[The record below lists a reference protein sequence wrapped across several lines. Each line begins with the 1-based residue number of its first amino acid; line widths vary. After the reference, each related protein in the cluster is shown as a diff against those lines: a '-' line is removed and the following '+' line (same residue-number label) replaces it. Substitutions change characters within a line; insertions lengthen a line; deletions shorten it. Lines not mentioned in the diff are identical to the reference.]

1 MLKYNKVIAHKGDFM
16 KKRLFTV
23 FIFTIILSMLLI
35 NVSASTI
42 GQPLYDGVIYNED
55 HITNSNGKNTD
66 IFSLTLDLKK
76 AYAICGLP
84 DNIKALQ
91 IGAKGQQTLSEMVAA
106 AQRDGYT
113 VYAAMNADFF
123 YRSNMTVPQPEGMV
137 IRDGK
142 LLSPI
147 GSYNSF
153 FGIMK
158 DGTPF
163 IGHIYDY
170 TNRLGQFD
178 QAVGGDYGAL
188 ITNGEAITEDKN
200 GGWHAVGYADPR
212 AAVGIKADGTVF
224 MVVVDGRS
232 DKSNGLTL
240 TELANY
246 MKENGCV
253 SAINLDGG
261 GSAQMG
267 ICDPKT
273 GEFKI
278 VNNPSDGKERPIAN
292 CIMLVS
298 DREPNVPAKPPVIET
313 NANNSDINIPV
324 IIIGFS
330 LAASLYVL
338 AFVINIK
345 NKR

>member
-1 MLKYNKVIAHKGDFM
+1 M
-16 KKRLFTV
+16 KKSILTFFLIPLV
-23 FIFTIILSMLLI
+23 IISVLI
-35 NVSASTI
+35 TASAQAVGT
-42 GQPLYDGVIYNED
+42 PLYDGLVYNED
-55 HITNSNGKNTD
+55 HIINADGNNAD

-91 IGAKGQQTLSEMVAA
+91 IGAKGQQTLTDMVAA

-123 YRSNMTVPQPEGMV
+123 YRSDMTVPQPEGMV

-142 LLSPI
+142 LLNPI

-153 FGIMK
+153 FGILN
-158 DGTPF
+158 DGKPF

-188 ITNGEAITEDKN
+188 ITKGEAITEDKN

-212 AAVGIKADGTVF
+212 AAVGIKEDGTVF

-232 DKSNGLTL
+232 EKSKGLTL

-246 MKENGCV
+246 MKKQGCV

-267 ICDPKT
+267 ICNPET
-273 GEFKI
+273 GEFRI
-278 VNNPSDGKERPIAN
+278 VNSPSDGQERPIAN
-292 CIMLVS
+292 CIMIVS
-298 DREPNVPAKPPVIET
+298 DREPNVPAKAPT
-313 NANNSDINIPV
+313 NDTTPKFIT

-330 LAASLYVL
+330 LAAFLYVA
-338 AFVINIK
+338 AFVINFKKIK
-345 NKR
+345 S

>member
-1 MLKYNKVIAHKGDFM
+1 M
-16 KKRLFTV
+16 KKRLLTV
-23 FIFTIILSMLLI
+23 FILTFMLSLLLSS
-35 NVSASTI
+35 VSAATV

-55 HITNSNGKNTD
+55 HITNSDGNNAD

-91 IGAKGQQTLSEMVAA
+91 IGAKGQQTLTEMVAA
-106 AQRDGYT
+106 AKRDGYT

-123 YRSNMTVPQPEGMV
+123 YRSDMTVPQPEGMV

-153 FGIMK
+153 FGIMN
-158 DGTPF
+158 DRTPF

-188 ITNGEAITEDKN
+188 ITDGKPITEDKD

-224 MVVVDGRS
+224 MLVSDGRTS
-232 DKSNGLTL
+232 KSRGLTL
-240 TELANY
+240 TDLANY

-267 ICDPKT
+267 ICDPET
-273 GEFKI
+273 GEFRI

-298 DREPNVPAKPPVIET
+298 DREPNVPAKAPVDET
-313 NANNSDINIPV
+313 QNSTTK
-324 IIIGFS
+324 IIITIGGFS
-330 LAASLYVL
+330 LAAMLYVS
-338 AFVINIK
+338 AFVINLK
-345 NKR
+345 KKKA

>member
-1 MLKYNKVIAHKGDFM
+1 M
-16 KKRLFTV
+16 KKTFLTLILIPLV
-23 FIFTIILSMLLI
+23 IISI
-35 NVSASTI
+35 ITSASAQAVGT
-42 GQPLYDGVIYNED
+42 PLYDGLIYNED
-55 HITNSNGKNTD
+55 SIINSDGNNAD

-91 IGAKGQQTLSEMVAA
+91 IGSKGQQTLTDMVAA

-123 YRSNMTVPQPEGMV
+123 YRNDETVPQPEGMV

-142 LLSPI
+142 LLNPI
-147 GSYNSF
+147 GSYNTF
-153 FGIMK
+153 FGITNSGK
-158 DGTPF
+158 AF

-170 TNRLGQFD
+170 TNNLGKFD

-212 AAVGIKADGTVF
+212 AAVGIKEDGTVF

-232 DKSNGLTL
+232 EKSNGLTL

-246 MKENGCV
+246 MKKQGCV

-278 VNNPSDGKERPIAN
+278 VNSPSDGEERPIAN
-292 CIMLVS
+292 CIMIVS
-298 DREPNVPAKPPVIET
+298 DREPNVPAKAPT
-313 NANNSDINIPV
+313 NDTTPKIIT

-330 LAASLYVL
+330 LVASLYAV
-338 AFVINIK
+338 AFILK
-345 NKR
+345 LKKGK

>member
-1 MLKYNKVIAHKGDFM
+1 MLLLDKHVFKGDYM
-16 KKRLFTV
+16 KKSFLTLLFLP
-23 FIFTIILSMLLI
+23 FIVIPLIITP
-35 NVSASTI
+35 SAQAVGTAI
-42 GQPLYDGVIYNED
+42 YDGVVYNED
-55 HITNSNGKNTD
+55 HITNSNGDNAD

-84 DNIKALQ
+84 DNVKALQ
-91 IGAKGQQTLSEMVAA
+91 IGAKGQQTLTDMVAA
-106 AQRDGYT
+106 AKRDGYT

-123 YRSNMTVPQPEGMV
+123 YISDMTKPQPEGMV

-142 LLSPI
+142 LLNPI

-158 DGTPF
+158 DGKPF

-170 TNRLGQFD
+170 TNHLGEFD

-188 ITNGEAITEDKN
+188 ITNGQAITEDKN

-212 AAVGIKADGTVF
+212 AAVGIKEDGTVF
-224 MVVVDGRS
+224 MLVVDGRS
-232 DKSNGLTL
+232 EKSRGLTL

-246 MKENGCV
+246 MKNQGCV

-261 GSAQMG
+261 GSAQIG
-267 ICDPKT
+267 ICDPET

-278 VNNPSDGKERPIAN
+278 MNNPSDGKERPIAN

-298 DREPNVPAKPPVIET
+298 DREPNVPAKAPT
-313 NANNSDINIPV
+313 NNTAPKIII

-330 LAASLYVL
+330 LAAALYVV
-338 AFVINIK
+338 AFIIEIK
-345 NKR
+345 NKKA

>member
-1 MLKYNKVIAHKGDFM
+1 M
-16 KKRLFTV
+16 KKS
-23 FIFTIILSMLLI
+23 ILTLLLI
-35 NVSASTI
+35 PLVIISVLITASAQAVGT
-42 GQPLYDGVIYNED
+42 PLYDGLVYNED
-55 HITNSNGKNTD
+55 HIINADGNNAD

-91 IGAKGQQTLSEMVAA
+91 IGAKGQQTLTDMVAA

-123 YRSNMTVPQPEGMV
+123 YRSDMTVPQPEGMV

-142 LLSPI
+142 LLNPI

-153 FGIMK
+153 FGIMN
-158 DGTPF
+158 DGKPF

-170 TNRLGQFD
+170 TNRLRQFD

-188 ITNGEAITEDKN
+188 ITKGEAITEDKN

-212 AAVGIKADGTVF
+212 AAVGIKEDGTVF

-232 DKSNGLTL
+232 EKSKGLTL

-246 MKENGCV
+246 MKKQGCV

-267 ICDPKT
+267 ICDPET
-273 GEFKI
+273 GEFRI
-278 VNNPSDGKERPIAN
+278 ANSPSDGQERPIAN
-292 CIMLVS
+292 CIMIVS
-298 DREPNVPAKPPVIET
+298 DREPNVPAKAPT
-313 NANNSDINIPV
+313 NDAAPK
-324 IIIGFS
+324 IITIVIGFS
-330 LAASLYVL
+330 LAASLYII
-338 AFVINIK
+338 AFILNLKKVK
-345 NKR
+345 

>member
-1 MLKYNKVIAHKGDFM
+1 M
-16 KKRLFTV
+16 KKSILTLILIPLVIISLITCVCAQTV
-23 FIFTIILSMLLI
+23 GTPI
-35 NVSASTI
+35 
-42 GQPLYDGVIYNED
+42 YDGLIYNED
-55 HITNSNGKNTD
+55 HIVNSNGNNAD

-91 IGAKGQQTLSEMVAA
+91 IGADGQQTLTDMVAA

-123 YRSNMTVPQPEGMV
+123 YRSDMTKPQPEGMV

-142 LLSPI
+142 LLNPI

-153 FGIMK
+153 FGIMN
-158 DGTPF
+158 DGKPF

-188 ITNGEAITEDKN
+188 ITNGEAITEDKQ

-212 AAVGIKADGTVF
+212 AAVGIKKDGTVF

-232 DKSNGLTL
+232 DTSKGLTL

-246 MKENGCV
+246 MKANGCV

-273 GEFKI
+273 GEFRI
-278 VNNPSDGKERPIAN
+278 VNRPSDGKERPIAN
-292 CIMLVS
+292 AILVVS
-298 DREPNVPAKPPVIET
+298 DREPNVPAKAPT
-313 NANNSDINIPV
+313 NDTLAKTV
-324 IIIGFS
+324 TIIIGFS
-330 LAASLYVL
+330 LVAALYIT
-338 AFVINIK
+338 AFVINLK
-345 NKR
+345 NKKA

>member
-1 MLKYNKVIAHKGDFM
+1 M
-16 KKRLFTV
+16 KKSFLTLIV
-23 FIFTIILSMLLI
+23 IPIVIISFITC
-35 NVSASTI
+35 VTAKAVGT
-42 GQPLYDGVIYNED
+42 PLYDGLVYNED
-55 HITNSNGKNTD
+55 HIINSNGDNAD
-66 IFSLTLDLKK
+66 IFSLTLDLNK

-91 IGAKGQQTLSEMVAA
+91 IGAKGQQTLTDMVNAA
-106 AQRDGYT
+106 KRDGYT

-123 YRSNMTVPQPEGMV
+123 YRSDMTVPQPEGMV

-142 LLSPI
+142 LLNPI

-158 DGTPF
+158 DGKPF

-178 QAVGGDYGAL
+178 QAVGGDFGAL
-188 ITNGEAITEDKN
+188 IKDGKAITEDKN

-212 AAVGIKADGTVF
+212 AAVGIKEDGTVF
-224 MVVVDGRS
+224 MLVVDGRS
-232 DKSNGLTL
+232 EKSKGLTL

-246 MKENGCV
+246 MKKQGCV

-267 ICDPKT
+267 ICDPET
-273 GEFKI
+273 GDFRI

-292 CIMLVS
+292 CIMIVS
-298 DREPNVPAKPPVIET
+298 DREPNVPAKAPT
-313 NANNSDINIPV
+313 DNNFKLGKL
-324 IIIGFS
+324 IIG
-330 LAASLYVL
+330 LAICLICVGAITTLIIVRKKKHS
-338 AFVINIK
+338 
-345 NKR
+345 

>member
-1 MLKYNKVIAHKGDFM
+1 M
-16 KKRLFTV
+16 KKS
-23 FIFTIILSMLLI
+23 IFTLLFIPLVIISLI
-35 NVSASTI
+35 TCVSAQAVGT
-42 GQPLYDGVIYNED
+42 PLYDGLIYNED
-55 HITNSNGKNTD
+55 HVINSNGNNAD
-66 IFSLTLDLKK
+66 IFSLTLDLNK
-76 AYAICGLP
+76 AYEICGLP
-84 DNIKALQ
+84 NNIKALQ
-91 IGAKGQQTLSEMVAA
+91 IGSKGQQTLTDMVSA

-123 YRSNMTVPQPEGMV
+123 YRGDETKPQPEGMV

-142 LLSPI
+142 LLNPI

-153 FGIMK
+153 FGIMN
-158 DGTPF
+158 DGKPF
-163 IGHIYDY
+163 IGHIFDY

-188 ITNGEAITEDKN
+188 ITKGEAITEDKN

-212 AAVGIKADGTVF
+212 AAVGIKDDGTVF

-232 DKSNGLTL
+232 EKSKGLTL

-246 MKENGCV
+246 MKKHGCV

-278 VNNPSDGKERPIAN
+278 INNPSDGKERPIAN
-292 CIMLVS
+292 CIMIVS
-298 DREPNVPAKPPVIET
+298 DREPNVPAKAPT
-313 NANNSDINIPV
+313 NDAIPKIIT

-330 LAASLYVL
+330 FVTVLYVTAL
-338 AFVINIK
+338 VINIK
-345 NKR
+345 NKKA

>member
-1 MLKYNKVIAHKGDFM
+1 M
-16 KKRLFTV
+16 KKYLLTLFAIP
-23 FIFTIILSMLLI
+23 FIIIALLGS
-35 NVSASTI
+35 VCASTV

-55 HITNSNGKNTD
+55 HVTNSDGKNAD
-66 IFSLTLDLKK
+66 IFSITLDLTK

-158 DGTPF
+158 DGKPF

-170 TNRLGQFD
+170 TNHLGEFD

-212 AAVGIKADGTVF
+212 AAVGIKEDGTVF
-224 MVVVDGRS
+224 MLVADGRS
-232 DKSNGLTL
+232 NTSNGLTL

-246 MKENGCV
+246 MKKQGCI

-273 GEFKI
+273 GEFRI

-292 CIMLVS
+292 CIMIVS

-313 NANNSDINIPV
+313 NTNSGDINIPT

-338 AFVINIK
+338 AFIINVTKFK
-345 NKR
+345 NSL

>member
-1 MLKYNKVIAHKGDFM
+1 M
-16 KKRLFTV
+16 KKSILTLLFIPLV
-23 FIFTIILSMLLI
+23 IISLI
-35 NVSASTI
+35 TCISAAP
-42 GQPLYDGVIYNED
+42 QPLYDGLIYNDD
-55 HITNSNGKNTD
+55 HIINSDGNNAD

-91 IGAKGQQTLSEMVAA
+91 IGTKGQQTLTDMVAA

-123 YRSNMTVPQPEGMV
+123 YRFDETIQPEGMV

-142 LLSPI
+142 LLNPI

-153 FGIMK
+153 FGIMN
-158 DGTPF
+158 DGKPF

-178 QAVGGDYGAL
+178 QAVGGDYGSL
-188 ITNGEAITEDKN
+188 IKNGEAITEDKN
-200 GGWHAVGYADPR
+200 GGWHSVGYADPR
-212 AAVGIKADGTVF
+212 AAVGIKEDGTVF

-232 DKSNGLTL
+232 EKSKGLTL

-246 MKENGCV
+246 MKKHGCV

-267 ICDPKT
+267 ICDPET
-273 GEFKI
+273 GEFRI
-278 VNNPSDGKERPIAN
+278 VNSPSDGQERPIAN
-292 CIMLVS
+292 AILVVS
-298 DREPNVPAKPPVIET
+298 DREPNVPAKAPT
-313 NANNSDINIPV
+313 NDTTPKIITV
-324 IIIGFS
+324 IIGFS
-330 LAASLYVL
+330 LVASLYVA
-338 AFVINIK
+338 AFVINLKKIK
-345 NKR
+345 S